1 MTQEELNE
9 LASDCR
15 LAFGHQAGAY
25 NDGVDAMLRAVS
37 IAQAQA
43 AAQCIG
49 KDPLCPCQDGDTCH
63 YEGKDAWPVPQ
74 HFPFM
79 PWSKETEMME
89 SWAKHG
95 AVEPVAWMHDETG
108 LIVRV
113 SDIAKTSYNEPRI
126 KSGEFSPLYASQ
138 PDHTK
143 AMRLALEIIRLQRE
157 WIMAVPQDT
166 VLPVMPGFD
175 REWVAGFDREWVDRQ
190 IAALEKEV
198 KHD

>member
-1 MTQEELNE
+1 MTQREQFEAWWGEAPTE
-9 LASDCR
+9 LAPLNSR
-15 LAFGHQAGAY
+15 IQEETLSAWVWSAWQA
-25 NDGVDAMLRAVS
+25 
-37 IAQAQA
+37 AQAQA

-89 SWAKHG
+89 SWAQHG

-166 VLPVMPGFD
+166 VLPSMP
-175 REWVAGFDREWVDRQ
+175 GFDREWVDRQ
-190 IAALEKEV
+190 IAALEKEL
-198 KHD
+198 K

>member
-1 MTQEELNE
+1 MTQREQFEAWATSQGINITDNGFGGYDSQWTE
-9 LASDCR
+9 GALAGWE
-15 LAFGHQAGAY
+15 A
-25 NDGVDAMLRAVS
+25 
-37 IAQAQA
+37 AQAQA

-63 YEGKDAWPVPQ
+63 YEGKDAWPVPE

-89 SWAKHG
+89 SWAQHG

-166 VLPVMPGFD
+166 VLPSMP
-175 REWVAGFDREWVDRQ
+175 GFDREWVDRQ
-190 IAALEKEV
+190 IAALEKELT
-198 KHD
+198 